1 LSMAP
6 LSTLW
11 NSMIYSRPKTLKD
24 RPQDSC

>member
-6 LSTLW
+6 LSTTW
-11 NSMIYSRPKTLKD
+11 DSMIYSRPKTLKV